1 METQDTTGAA
11 AAPENERNRM
21 DQTSEGAPHGVS
33 AGHTADGQPLG
44 TVFVPPGRP
53 DESRL
58 VWLDMEMTG
67 LDPERERIIE
77 VAMIITDSDLNVL
90 AQSDVY
96 VIHQSDELLDSMDE
110 WNTATHGRTGL
121 TQRVRESKLTEAEV
135 EQNLL
140 DFMSAW
146 IPEKSTPMCG
156 NSIHQD
162 RRFMV
167 KYMPRLEAY
176 FHYRNLD
183 VSTLKELAKRWNPA
197 VAKSVVKRG
206 SHKALD
212 DILESIEEMR
222 HYREHF
228 LKLPSEQ

>member
-1 METQDTTGAA
+1 MTQNA
-11 AAPENERNRM
+11 NN
-21 DQTSEGAPHGVS
+21 
-33 AGHTADGQPLG
+33 LC
-44 TVFVPPGRP
+44 
-53 DESRL
+53 
-58 VWLDMEMTG
+58 WLDMEMTG
-67 LDPERERIIE
+67 LNPEHDRIIE

-96 VIHQSDELLDSMDE
+96 VIHQSDELLNGMDE

-167 KYMPRLEAY
+167 KYMPR
-176 FHYRNLD
+176 F
-183 VSTLKELAKRWNPA
+183 
-197 VAKSVVKRG
+197 G
-206 SHKALD
+206 SLFPLPQLRRIHSER
-212 DILESIEEMR
+212 IGQTLESGRRQKRDQTRFAQGIGR
-222 HYREHF
+222 HPRKHRRNAPLSRAFPQTPFRTIIPRPSETGLTPFRRPHR
-228 LKLPSEQ
+228 LPSSHENHQNLYLRFLAHARRA